1 MKIRLHKLSFLSAF
15 LLTLLITACNRPSSP
30 GSESNTQPTANVE
43 TTAAPKSDTK
53 SQSTAHVYP
62 EVIVTRF
69 MEACAKDR
77 GAKVE
82 AVCRCSIKEIQ
93 NKYSLEE
100 FKKVLQDTKASGKP
114 SEQIREIIQSCRSSN
129 SWEGDSWGAR
139 DWWHRSLID
148 ATEDFPAKNGAIRA
162 VDKLGCSFFE

>member
-15 LLTLLITACNRPSSP
+15 LLTLVITACNRASSP
-30 GSESNTQPTANVE
+30 ESQSNTQPTAQVE
-43 TTAAPKSDTK
+43 ATTAPKSDTK
-53 SQSTAHVYP
+53 SQSTTHVYP
-62 EVIVTRF
+62 EVLVQRF
-69 MEACAKDR
+69 MEACTKDR

-114 SEQIREIIQSCRSSN
+114 SEQIREIIQSCRSS
-129 SWEGDSWGAR
+129 SS
-139 DWWHRSLID
+139 
-148 ATEDFPAKNGAIRA
+148 
-162 VDKLGCSFFE
+162 